1 MHANPAGLHSDA
13 TPGIDFPLSC
23 SVSMMYKFLLF
34 SLILIIL
41 TACGKESRLS
51 AIPPGQTVLAFGDS
65 VTFGTGARPGE
76 DWPSQLAPAT
86 GWRMINAGI
95 PGDTALAGKSRLPDL
110 LARHHPALVIIEM
123 GGNDFL
129 RRRPQRD
136 VKEDLRSLIRAA
148 RQVGSQVALIAVPEL
163 SLLAVIAGKPDDAPI
178 YAELGEEEGV
188 PVITDVLSDVLSEP
202 DLRSDN
208 IHPNAAGYRKMA
220 VGIHTRMTEIG
231 LIPEAGP

>member
-1 MHANPAGLHSDA
+1 MR
-13 TPGIDFPLSC
+13 
-23 SVSMMYKFLLF
+23 KFFLPTFL
-34 SLILIIL
+34 LIIL
-41 TACGKESRLS
+41 SSCGQPARQA

-65 VTFGTGARPGE
+65 VTHGTGAQVGE
-76 DWPSQLAPAT
+76 DWPSLLAPAT
-86 GWRMINAGI
+86 GWHMINAGL
-95 PGDTALAGKSRLPDL
+95 PGDTTLSGKSRFPDL

-136 VKEDLRSLIRAA
+136 VKEDLRYLIRTA
-148 RQVGSQVALIAVPEL
+148 RQAGSRVVLIAVPEL

-178 YAELGEEEGV
+178 YTELGEEEGV

-202 DLRSDN
+202 ELRSDN

-220 VGIHTRMTEIG
+220 VGLFERMKDIG
-231 LIPEAGP
+231 LIHEPGP